1 MRDVSMSSIDG
12 KLLQVLVETLQ
23 VPPAQIQDQLSMQH
37 VESWDS
43 LRHMQLIAAIESK
56 FDVQLGFDEI
66 VSMRTVGAIRQV
78 LSKHGVGT

>member
-1 MRDVSMSSIDG
+1 MRDASMSSIDG

-78 LSKHGVGT
+78 LNKHGVGA